1 MSRSKHVLVL
11 LSLALVI
18 MLLAGCAPAA
28 APAPAAT
35 EAPQA
40 APAPTEAPKAAPT
53 EAPQAAPTE
62 APKAENKAR
71 IAYIRPTNEPYYK
84 YGFDGAQMMADKM
97 GVDLLG
103 YISDMK
109 PERELASIEDAI
121 TQKVDGI
128 VLMSVSATSFVSS
141 INKAHEAGIPVYML
155 FGYNKDLMDKMVG
168 TVQADC
174 NLSGATIGEWVAK
187 NIPEGEIAMI
197 MGLPGRGDAE
207 CYRDSFNAKMAQN
220 PNLKLVAA
228 VPGDWNRQKAF
239 DQMQNLITSY
249 PNLKAVFVQNED
261 MALGAIQALKQAG
274 AEKDVAIVSQNGA
287 PYGLESIA
295 ADGIKATV
303 GWSPA
308 QEAQLALRQ
317 LVESING
324 TKQPWQLTI
333 SPMTVITKDNVG
345 AATPWEPTAES
356 TQATLDLDLSKLQH
370 EFAEAAPGEAPKAEN
385 KARIAY
391 IRPTNEPYYKY
402 GFDGAQMM
410 ADKMGVDLLG
420 YVSDMKPE
428 RELASIEDAITQKVD
443 GIVLMS
449 VSATSFVSSI
459 NKAHEAGIPVY
470 MLFGYNKDLM
480 DKMVGTV
487 QADCNLSGA
496 IIGEWVAKNIP
507 EGEIAVIMGLPGRG
521 DAECYRDSFKAQTD
535 KNPNLKLVAA
545 VPGDWNRQKAFDQ
558 MQNLITS
565 YPNLKAVFVQNEDMA
580 LGAIQA
586 LKQAGAEKDV
596 AIVSQ
601 NGAPYGL
608 ESIAADGIKATVGW
622 SPAQEAQLALRQLVE
637 SINGTKQP
645 WQLTISPMTVI
656 TKDNVGAATP
666 WEPTAES
673 TQATLDLDLSK
684 LQHEFAQGA
693 GY

>member
-1 MSRSKHVLVL
+1 MSRSKQTLVL

-18 MLLAGCAPAA
+18 VLLAGCAPVA
-28 APAPAAT
+28 APAPKPAAPAAT

-40 APAPTEAPKAAPT
+40 APAAT

-62 APKAENKAR
+62 APKAEKKAR

-97 GVDLLG
+97 GVELLG
-103 YISDMK
+103 YVSDMK

-187 NIPEGEIAMI
+187 NIPEGEVAVI
-197 MGLPGRGDAE
+197 MGQAGRGDAE
-207 CYRDSFNAKMAQN
+207 CYRDSFKAQMEKN
-220 PNLKLVAA
+220 PKLKLVAA

-239 DQMQNLITSY
+239 DQMQNLITSNPNLKAVFVQNEDMALGAIQALKQAGAEKDVAIVSQNGAPY
-249 PNLKAVFVQNED
+249 GLESIAADGIKATVGWSPAQEAQLALRQLVESINGTKQPWQLTISPMTVITKDNVADATPWEPTADSTQATLDLDLSKLKHEFAEAAPGEAPKAEKKLNIAYIRPTNEPYYKYGFDGAQMMADKMGVNLLGYVSDMKPERELASIEDAITQKVDGIVLMSVSATSFVSSINKAHEAGIPVYMLFGYNKDLMDKMVGTVQADCNLSGAIIGEWVAKNIPEGEVAVIMGQPGRGDAECYRDSFKAQMEKNPKLKLVAAVPGDWNRQKAFDQMQNLITSNPNLKAVFVQNED

-345 AATPWEPTAES
+345 
-356 TQATLDLDLSKLQH
+356 
-370 EFAEAAPGEAPKAEN
+370 
-385 KARIAY
+385 
-391 IRPTNEPYYKY
+391 
-402 GFDGAQMM
+402 
-410 ADKMGVDLLG
+410 
-420 YVSDMKPE
+420 
-428 RELASIEDAITQKVD
+428 
-443 GIVLMS
+443 
-449 VSATSFVSSI
+449 
-459 NKAHEAGIPVY
+459 
-470 MLFGYNKDLM
+470 
-480 DKMVGTV
+480 
-487 QADCNLSGA
+487 
-496 IIGEWVAKNIP
+496 
-507 EGEIAVIMGLPGRG
+507 GR
-521 DAECYRDSFKAQTD
+521 D
-535 KNPNLKLVAA
+535 P
-545 VPGDWNRQKAFDQ
+545 
-558 MQNLITS
+558 
-565 YPNLKAVFVQNEDMA
+565 
-580 LGAIQA
+580 LGAHRRLHPGHPRPRPQQA
-586 LKQAGAEKDV
+586 QA
-596 AIVSQ
+596 
-601 NGAPYGL
+601 
-608 ESIAADGIKATVGW
+608 
-622 SPAQEAQLALRQLVE
+622 
-637 SINGTKQP
+637 
-645 WQLTISPMTVI
+645 
-656 TKDNVGAATP
+656 
-666 WEPTAES
+666 
-673 TQATLDLDLSK
+673 
-684 LQHEFAQGA
+684 
-693 GY
+693 